1 MKWTHDFFGLCFL
14 KFADPNRHFLSNF
27 SNFLTII
34 RSDALVDRIVT
45 GQDLEDLSMMMEIN
59 PQEIGPGIYI
69 FFRELKIAL
78 LHNFFQQFFP

>member
-1 MKWTHDFFGLCFL
+1 MSFFGLSLL
-14 KFADPNRHFLSNF
+14 KFAVPNRHFLRDF

-78 LHNFFQQFFP
+78 LHNFFQQIFP

>member
-1 MKWTHDFFGLCFL
+1 MSFFGLGFL
-14 KFADPNRHFLSNF
+14 KFAVPNCHFLSDF

-69 FFRELKIAL
+69 FFS
-78 LHNFFQQFFP
+78 